1 MWSYITREYTNSRR
15 LCSIPGRRKQFKS
28 GGPIAE
34 GAMVEAPR
42 GIVWEGRGLGRV
54 FLNFRL
60 KNGTF
65 WGTVAHFWC
74 CVGKGTIHTDSI
86 ETASHNITTTH
97 SINTVDC
104 LCCCSLN
111 KMPENWMQIG
121 GSPNTVPPRQKC
133 GGSLL
138 VLTYSLFFPG
148 RIKTV
153 SLSEFLLTTSE
164 DFAN

>member
-1 MWSYITREYTNSRR
+1 MLYSRASEAIWKWGPDCRRREVR
-15 LCSIPGRRKQFKS
+15 
-28 GGPIAE
+28 
-34 GAMVEAPR
+34 GAVAPR
-42 GIVWEGRGLGRV
+42 GIAWEGRGLGRV

-65 WGTVAHFWC
+65 WGTWRTSGAVSEKAQF
-74 CVGKGTIHTDSI
+74 IL
-86 ETASHNITTTH
+86 TALKLRHITTTH

-104 LCCCSLN
+104 LCCSLD
-111 KMPENWMQIG
+111 KMPENWMQSG

-153 SLSEFLLTTSE
+153 PLSEFLLTTSE
-164 DFAN
+164 KFAN